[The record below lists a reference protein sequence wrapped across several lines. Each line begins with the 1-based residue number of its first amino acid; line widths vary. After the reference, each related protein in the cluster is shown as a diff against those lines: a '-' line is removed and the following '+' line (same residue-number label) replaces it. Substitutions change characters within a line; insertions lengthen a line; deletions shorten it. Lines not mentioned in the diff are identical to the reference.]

1 MIKEVED
8 KILEAIREL
17 ERWES
22 RKEKVKSRLEREDA
36 DISELERINEQ
47 ISHYK
52 GLLKDMKSELSSTDV
67 TRTIIRSGNQ

>member
-17 ERWES
+17 ERWEA
-22 RKEKVKSRLEREDA
+22 RKVKVKVRLERQDA
-36 DISELERINEQ
+36 DISELERIDEQ

-52 GLLKDMKSELSSTDV
+52 SLLKDLSL
-67 TRTIIRSGNQ
+67 IHI

>member
-67 TRTIIRSGNQ
+67 TRTIMRSGNQ